1 MEDVRSEGAAIGS
14 DRTSLGI
21 FKGPP
26 PPADGPQKISTS
38 QSDLYEGLA
47 EVACTLYKHSL
58 TVLPPDV
65 RTALGSATGRET
77 DRQGRMRLQIM
88 VDAVNTS
95 DRTGI
100 IVCQDTGIPVFF
112 LGLGTEFPVN
122 GARLQEAM
130 SSGIA
135 LATERFSLRSSV
147 VHPLNRTNPQTS
159 TGRGVPI
166 FHIEFLDGADWLDL
180 LLVPKGSGSENMSFL
195 AMLTPADG
203 IAGVKRFVL
212 DSVVRAGAKP
222 CPPTIVG
229 VGLGGTADECMA
241 LAKRAIARPVGQ
253 PHPEQDIAELERQ
266 LRDALNATGIGPQGL
281 GGLTTAF
288 AVHIE
293 YGYTHISMN
302 PVAVNIQCWRGERAR
317 AKVYVDGKVEYGF

>member
-1 MEDVRSEGAAIGS
+1 MQPKRNENFDSNSNSGS
-14 DRTSLGI
+14 GGVFTEVA
-21 FKGPP
+21 PP
-26 PPADGPQKISTS
+26 PGGPSEVDISTPS
-38 QSDLYEGLA
+38 LYDGVS
-47 EVACTLYKHSL
+47 EVGCALYKRAL
-58 TVLPPDV
+58 TTLPPDV
-65 RTALGSATGRET
+65 REAIGSAHAREP

-122 GARLQEAM
+122 GARLQSAL
-130 SSGIA
+130 SRGIE
-135 LATERFSLRSSV
+135 LATERYSLRSSV
-147 VHPLNRTNPQTS
+147 VHPVSRYNPQTS
-159 TGRGVPI
+159 TGLGVPI
-166 FHIEFLDGADWLDL
+166 FHVDFIDGSKCLDI

-203 IAGVKRFVL
+203 LSGVKRFVL

-229 VGLGGTADECMA
+229 VGLGGTADECVA

-253 PHPEQDIAELERQ
+253 HHPEKDIADLETQ
-266 LRDALNATGIGPQGL
+266 LCDALNATGIGPQGL

-293 YGYTHISMN
+293 YAYTHISMN

-317 AKVYVDGKVEYGF
+317 AQIHLDGHVDYGY

>member
-1 MEDVRSEGAAIGS
+1 MSTLNSGNVFTETAR
-14 DRTSLGI
+14 
-21 FKGPP
+21 PP
-26 PPADGPQKISTS
+26 DGPDQVDVSGTA
-38 QSDLYEGLA
+38 LYDGIVEIG
-47 EVACTLYKHSL
+47 CTLYKQSL
-58 TVLPPDV
+58 TTLPPDV
-65 RTALGSATGRET
+65 RHAIGAAQNRES

-112 LGLGTEFPVN
+112 LGLGTNFPIN
-122 GARLQEAM
+122 GVRLQSAL
-130 SSGIA
+130 SRGIA
-135 LATERFSLRSSV
+135 LATERYSLRSSI
-147 VHPLNRTNPQTS
+147 VHPISRYNPQTS
-159 TGRGVPI
+159 TGVGVPI
-166 FHIEFLDGADWLDL
+166 FHIDFIDEVDWIDI

-203 IAGVKRFVL
+203 LSGVKRFVL

-229 VGLGGTADECMA
+229 VGLGGTADECVA

-253 PHPEQDIAELERQ
+253 LHPETEIAALETQ
-266 LRDALNATGIGPQGL
+266 LCDALNATGIGPQGL

-293 YGYTHISMN
+293 YAYTHISMN

-317 AKVYVDGKVEYGF
+317 ARIHLDGCVYYGY